1 MIQGSDPHGGRH
13 LRIMSPYRSMTGY
26 GALPAPPVDNT
37 PPNFRLAELVALI
50 QSHRKLILRVA
61 LGTIAAA
68 VLLALAMPTVW
79 SSSAVVLMDQRK
91 NNVTDISAV
100 LSQLPGDPATLQ
112 NQIQILT
119 SRELAHT
126 VIEKLDLN
134 RDPEFN
140 PQLARPGIAQIAGEI
155 AALFNPRNWN
165 DDSTAALD
173 NNVLNDRLTD
183 NFARH
188 VTAEANGLST
198 AITLT
203 VTSRDPVKA
212 ARIANALAG
221 AYIDEQID
229 VKRGA
234 ADTTTGW
241 LNQRIHDLSQQLQIQ
256 EGAVESYKAHHGLT
270 DTAPG
275 NSLVDQQL
283 VGINAQV
290 VQARSD
296 VAEKQAAYDR
306 VNQLAA
312 SGDAADVSAVVS
324 SPLIVQLRTQEAQLL
339 RDEGDLQSKYG
350 PLHPKLQALEEEK
363 RDLDTK
369 IADEVRRLTTAT
381 GNDLTV
387 AKAHLQSLEQ
397 SLGGARGELT
407 SQNYARVQLQALES
421 NAAST
426 RTQYEAFVGRLRQ
439 TQDQDNI
446 ATPESR
452 IISPAAVPLNPSAPK
467 RTLIVAASLPLG
479 LLLGLLIALCAEKW
493 RMLQPLRVN
502 GAPRAAMI
510 AQPPHRFG
518 VQAMPP
524 RPPRGKPRAVPIP
537 TPVWQG
543 PPILAD
549 INDSASLKS
558 GDDMLEF
565 PKSAYAHHMAAL
577 VRQLQS
583 RPRDGQKGAA
593 VVAVTAAEAGENKSA
608 IGVSLARAATLMG
621 RKTLLVDCDPAQT
634 AATAMKASCKA
645 GLYDV
650 LTGAVPLSKALSKDA
665 RTNAHVLAM
674 RKRPPNLPTMLGSG
688 QMIRLIDVLRAG
700 CDMVVIDCGRAGA
713 GAEAALLARLADA
726 TVLVSRQGG
735 LFAPALANS
744 VNILTGAQAA
754 PIGIVVTK

>member
-1 MIQGSDPHGGRH
+1 
-13 LRIMSPYRSMTGY
+13 MTGY
-26 GALPAPPVDNT
+26 GALPAPPVDNAL
-37 PPNFRLAELVALI
+37 PNFRLAELVALI
-50 QSHRKLILRVA
+50 QNRQRLILHVTI
-61 LGTIAAA
+61 GTVVAA
-68 VLLALAMPTVW
+68 VLLALALPTVW
-79 SSSAVVLMDQRK
+79 SSSAVVLMDQRR

-100 LSQLPGDPATLQ
+100 LSQLPGDPTTLQ

-119 SRELAHT
+119 SRELAGK
-126 VIEKLDLN
+126 VIDRLGLA

-140 PQLARPGIAQIAGEI
+140 PQLARPGPVQIAGEI

-165 DDSTAALD
+165 DDGAALD
-173 NNVLNDRLTD
+173 NNVLGDRLTD

-221 AYIDEQID
+221 AYIGEQVD

-234 ADTTTGW
+234 TDATTIW

-256 EGAVESYKAHHGLT
+256 EGAVESYKARHGLT

-350 PLHPKLQALEEEK
+350 PLHPKLQALEEQK

-369 IADEVRRLTTAT
+369 IADEVRRLTAAS
-381 GNDLTV
+381 GNDLAV

-407 SQNYARVQLQALES
+407 SQNYARVQLQALEA

-426 RTQYEAFVGRLRQ
+426 RAQYEAFVGRLRQ
-439 TQDQDNI
+439 TQDQNTI

-452 IISPAAVPLNPSAPK
+452 IISPAAVPLNPSAPR

-479 LLLGLLIALCAEKW
+479 LLLGLLVALCAEKW
-493 RMLQPLRVN
+493 RTLQPLQIKGV
-502 GAPRAAMI
+502 PRAAMI
-510 AQPPHRFG
+510 APRGLG
-518 VQAMPP
+518 VPAMPP
-524 RPPRGKPRAVPIP
+524 RPARAKPRSIPIP

-549 INDSASLKS
+549 IHDSASLKA
-558 GDDMLEF
+558 GEDMLQF

-577 VRQLQS
+577 VRQLES
-583 RPRDGQKGAA
+583 RPVNGQKSAAA

-621 RKTLLVDCDPAQT
+621 KKTLLVDCDPAQT
-634 AATAMKASCKA
+634 AATAMKASGKA

-665 RTNAHVLAM
+665 CTNAHVLTM
-674 RKRPPNLPTMLGSG
+674 RKRPPDLTAMLGSG
-688 QMIRLIDVLRAG
+688 QMTRLIDVLRAG

-726 TVLVSRQGG
+726 TLLVSRQGG
-735 LFAPALANS
+735 LFAPSLAHS
-744 VNILTGAQAA
+744 VNILSSAKAA
-754 PIGIVVTK
+754 PIGIVVTR

>member
-1 MIQGSDPHGGRH
+1 
-13 LRIMSPYRSMTGY
+13 MSPYRSMTGY
-26 GALPAPPVDNT
+26 GALPAPPVDHT

-50 QSHRKLILRVA
+50 QSRHILILRVA
-61 LGTIAAA
+61 IGTVIAA
-68 VLLALAMPTVW
+68 VLLALALPTVW
-79 SSSAVVLMDQRK
+79 SSSAVVLMEQRK

-100 LSQLPGDPATLQ
+100 LSQLPGDPVTLQ

-119 SRELAHT
+119 SRELARK
-126 VIEKLDLN
+126 VIDRLGLA

-140 PQLARPGIAQIAGEI
+140 PQLARPGIIQIAGEI

-165 DDSTAALD
+165 DDGAAAD
-173 NNVLNDRLTD
+173 NDVLNDRLTD

-221 AYIDEQID
+221 AYIDEQIN

-234 ADTTTGW
+234 ADATTGW

-256 EGAVESYKAHHGLT
+256 EGAVEAYKAHHGLA

-283 VGINAQV
+283 VGINSQV

-350 PLHPKLQALEEEK
+350 PLHPKLQALEEQK

-369 IADEVRRLTTAT
+369 IADEVRRLTAAT

-426 RTQYEAFVGRLRQ
+426 RAQYEAFVGRLRQ
-439 TQDQDNI
+439 TQDQDTI

-467 RTLIVAASLPLG
+467 RSLIVGASLPLG
-479 LLLGLLIALCAEKW
+479 LLLGLLAALGAEKW
-493 RMLQPLRVN
+493 RTLQPARGTDALR
-502 GAPRAAMI
+502 ASMI
-510 AQPPHRFG
+510 AQPAYRFG
-518 VQAMPP
+518 IHAIPP
-524 RPPRGKPRAVPIP
+524 RPSRGKPRAVPIP

-549 INDSASLKS
+549 INNSAGLKA

-577 VRQLQS
+577 VRQLES
-583 RPRDGQKGAA
+583 RPLGGQKGAAA
-593 VVAVTAAEAGENKSA
+593 VVAVTAAESGENKSA
-608 IGVSLARAATLMG
+608 IGISLARAATLMG
-621 RKTLLVDCDPAQT
+621 KKTLLLDCDPAQS
-634 AATAMKASCKA
+634 AAGATKSFCKA

-650 LTGAVPLSKALSKDA
+650 LTGGVPLSKALSKDS
-665 RTNAHVLAM
+665 RTNVHVLTM
-674 RKRPPNLPTMLGSG
+674 RKRPPNLSTMLGSG
-688 QMIRLIDVLRAG
+688 QMTRLINVLRAG
-700 CDMVVIDCGRAGA
+700 CDMVVIDCGRTGA
-713 GAEAALLARLADA
+713 GPEAALLARLADA
-726 TVLVSRQGG
+726 TLLVSRQGG
-735 LFAPALANS
+735 LFAPSLAHA
-744 VNILTGAQAA
+744 VEILDSAKAA
-754 PIGIVVTK
+754 PIGIVVTR